1 MRIKV
6 WEAALAAAIVIT
18 IISGTVLADEQKEIA
33 DKIVRLHVV
42 ANSDSESDQALKL
55 RVRDEV
61 AILLNEKLGSAE
73 TVSQAKDI
81 IYENIDEI
89 SRAAG
94 TAAEGYP
101 VKVTLENEIFPT
113 REYETFSLPAGN
125 YTSLRVTI
133 GSGSGQ
139 NWWCVVF
146 PPLCDEASVDWE
158 SSGMTEAQVMLL
170 TDESGGNTIKFRALE
185 LIAQIKEW
193 LT

>member
-81 IYENIDEI
+81 IYENI
-89 SRAAG
+89 
-94 TAAEGYP
+94 
-101 VKVTLENEIFPT
+101 LQHFLHIF
-113 REYETFSLPAGN
+113 FKILP
-125 YTSLRVTI
+125 I
-133 GSGSGQ
+133 
-139 NWWCVVF
+139 F
-146 PPLCDEASVDWE
+146 
-158 SSGMTEAQVMLL
+158 
-170 TDESGGNTIKFRALE
+170 
-185 LIAQIKEW
+185 
-193 LT
+193 